1 MNTGFRMSVLTL
13 LSAAILCG
21 CDGNKPKAPKAAATA
36 PGDNKPIIPEPG
48 GPPTAAA
55 HVQRGKERQINQNDL
70 RQLALFFKNIK
81 TLQADNRPV
90 TRDELKAEV
99 QRDMPR
105 LWQSI
110 EEGKLVVNYNC
121 DGSSNSL
128 LAYESNADL
137 NGNHLV
143 TMGDGSTK
151 LVPDAQLRQILPRQ

>member
-1 MNTGFRMSVLTL
+1 MNTRIILQMVGLPLCVAL
-13 LSAAILCG
+13 LFSG
-21 CDGNKPKAPKAAATA
+21 CEKQEKTANKGA
-36 PGDNKPIIPEPG
+36 PGDNKPIIPEP

-70 RQLALFFKNIK
+70 RQLALFFKQIK

-90 TRDELKAEV
+90 TKDELKAEI
-99 QRDMPR
+99 QRDMPK
-105 LWQSI
+105 LWQAI
-110 EEGKLVVNYNC
+110 DEGKIIVNYNC

-128 LAYESNADL
+128 LAHEQKADL

-151 LVPDAQLRQILPRQ
+151 LVPSAQLQQIVPKQ